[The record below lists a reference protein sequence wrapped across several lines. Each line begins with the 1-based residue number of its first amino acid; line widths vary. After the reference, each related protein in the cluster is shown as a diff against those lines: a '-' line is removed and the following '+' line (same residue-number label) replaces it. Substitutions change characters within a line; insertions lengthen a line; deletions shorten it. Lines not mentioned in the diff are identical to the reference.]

1 MISTTPENAT
11 DLTGRP
17 PATGLTVCHVFSGD
31 LWAGAE
37 VVIFNLLSCLNE
49 DPRLRVLALSLNE
62 GELTDRLRGAG
73 IATHVI
79 PEARHGWVGILGRAS
94 GALRGAD
101 VTILHSHRYKE
112 NVLACLLAKR
122 LGIRELVTTMHG
134 MPEAPTTS
142 SGQARRARWRAGL
155 DYFVLRRFFSAVV
168 AVSDEMKRTLVSGH
182 GFRQDQVE
190 VIRNGGRFPRRTSM
204 PRASGEP
211 LHIGTV
217 GRMVPVKGLEL
228 FLDAAALLRRQ
239 APRVRFSIL
248 GDGPLREPLLRRAE
262 ALGIADCTEFLA
274 PRPDA
279 FAYYESLDVYV
290 NTSLHE
296 GLPLSIVEAM
306 ACGKPIVS
314 AAVGGI
320 PEIVT
325 HGEHGFLVEG
335 RNAIRFADSCLA
347 LIRDESLRVA
357 MGERAAATA
366 HSRLSA
372 KVMADAYSR
381 LYARYAAE
389 AHLGTTTSR

>member
-1 MISTTPENAT
+1 MISSTPESAT

-17 PATGLTVCHVFSGD
+17 PAAGLTVCHVFSGD

-49 DPRLRVLALSLNE
+49 DPRLRILALSLNE

-79 PEARHGWVGILGRAS
+79 PEARHGLIGILGRA
-94 GALRGAD
+94 ARTLRGAD

-112 NVLACLLAKR
+112 NVLARLLAPR
-122 LGIRELVTTMHG
+122 LGIRELVTTIHG

-142 SGQARRARWRAGL
+142 SGQALRARVRAGV
-155 DYFVLRRFFSAVV
+155 DYFVLRRFFSSVV
-168 AVSDEMKRTLVSGH
+168 AVSAEMKRALVSGY
-182 GFRQDQVE
+182 GFREDQVE
-190 VIRNGGRFPRRTSM
+190 VIRNGGRFPRRTST
-204 PRASGEP
+204 PRASGVP

-217 GRMVPVKGLEL
+217 ARMVQVKGLDL
-228 FLDAAALLRRQ
+228 FLEAAALLRRQ
-239 APRVRFSIL
+239 APGVRFSIL

-306 ACGKPIVS
+306 ACGRPIVS

-320 PEIVT
+320 PEVVT

-335 RNAIRFADSCLA
+335 REASRFADACLA
-347 LIRDESLRVA
+347 LIRDEPLRVA

-372 KVMADAYSR
+372 PTMADAYRR
-381 LYARYAAE
+381 LYERCVAGAGVPGHR
-389 AHLGTTTSR
+389 SS

>member
-1 MISTTPENAT
+1 MISTTPENTT

-37 VVIFNLLSCLNE
+37 VMIFNLLSCLNE
-49 DPRLRVLALSLNE
+49 DPHLRVLALSLNE
-62 GELTDRLRGAG
+62 GELADRLRGAG

-79 PEARHGWVGILGRAS
+79 PEARHGLLGILSRAA
-94 GALRGAD
+94 GALRGAN
-101 VTILHSHRYKE
+101 VAILHSHRYKE
-112 NVLACLLAKR
+112 NVLAWLLARR
-122 LGIRELVTTMHG
+122 LGIRQLVTTMHG
-134 MPEAPTTS
+134 LQEVQTAS
-142 SGQARRARWRAGL
+142 GGQALRARCRGAL
-155 DYFVLRRFFSAVV
+155 DFLVLRRFFSAVV
-168 AVSDEMKRTLVSGH
+168 AVSDEMKRGLVNRH
-182 GFRQDQVE
+182 GLREDQIE
-190 VIRNGGRFPRRTSM
+190 VIRNGGRFPRRTST
-204 PRASGEP
+204 PRAGGES

-217 GRMVPVKGLEL
+217 ARMVPVKGLEL

-239 APRVRFSIL
+239 APAVRFSIL

-306 ACGKPIVS
+306 ACGRPIVS

-320 PEIVT
+320 PEVVT

-347 LIRDESLRVA
+347 LVRDESLRAA
-357 MGERAAATA
+357 MGERAATTA

-372 KVMADAYSR
+372 PTMADAYRR
-381 LYARYAAE
+381 LYERCVAGPGVRGRSA
-389 AHLGTTTSR
+389 